1 MSPRTDSSADRLWRA
16 ATAAFVVAFGA
27 GCGAAI
33 VWTGF
38 HVSRNDFWGNVALA
52 QQGRPTSLA
61 SWYNPFYPFGYA
73 LLLRSFEPSPI
84 VPAHLLNIASG
95 VVLIATVGRIATR
108 LAGPAW
114 GLGACVVMS
123 MHPQIFQYVTTP
135 GPDIAVAALVALAFD
150 RLLASSDPVDPAA
163 SHRRLWPA
171 GVLLG
176 AAALLRYHALVLG
189 VLVIAAAAL
198 GWPAVRRRTVPA
210 LAALAAVYALQMTV
224 TMAAHHGPF
233 HTGQALVFQKLVH
246 PVNWF
251 HIDDASAPA
260 TAREVIAAAP
270 AAFVSAYLRQLT
282 PLALLLAPS
291 GLLILVATVPA
302 VRRLGLVA
310 LMILVPYI
318 VIVAAGGSSRADLP
332 VLFLMATSAAAAAQA
347 LGSRL
352 SARSLPLVRPVGL
365 AGALLVGLVWGLPWL
380 RADYGTVKY
389 RRQDDQI
396 FRRVEST
403 LRLDGVVSAKE
414 VFASDLTLYFPTL
427 PGYTPRTNGT
437 WLRYDGAAYNA
448 RFPELCVE
456 SVACFLQ
463 DARASGVTH
472 LVLTSAVHDLSPE
485 VEPLYGAQDSHPITL
500 LGQEGSFRIF
510 RLE

>member
-1 MSPRTDSSADRLWRA
+1 MSLRTDSSSDRLWRA
-16 ATAAFVVAFGA
+16 ATSAYIVAFGA
-27 GCGAAI
+27 GCVAAI

-38 HVSRNDFWGNVALA
+38 HVSRNDFWGNLALA
-52 QQGRPTSLA
+52 QQGMPTSLA

-73 LLLRSFEPSPI
+73 LLLRSFEPSPLL
-84 VPAHLLNIASG
+84 PAHLLNVLCG
-95 VVLIATVGRIATR
+95 VVLIATVGRIAARQT
-108 LAGPAW
+108 GVAW

-123 MHPQIFQYVTTP
+123 VHPQIFQYVTTP

-163 SHRRLWPA
+163 SHQRLWPA

-189 VLVIAAAAL
+189 GLVIAAAAI
-198 GWPAVRRRTVPA
+198 GWPAVRRRAVPA

-224 TMAAHHGPF
+224 TMAAHRGPF

-260 TAREVIAAAP
+260 TVREVIVAAP
-270 AAFVSAYLRQLT
+270 SAFVSAYLRQLI
-282 PLALLLAPS
+282 PLALLLVPS
-291 GLLILVATVPA
+291 ALLAVLAVSSA
-302 VRRLGLVA
+302 VRRFAAVA
-310 LMILVPYI
+310 LTILVPYI
-318 VIVAAGGSSRADLP
+318 VVVSAGGSSRADLP
-332 VLFLMATSAAAAAQA
+332 VLFLPAASAIAVAEA
-347 LGSRL
+347 LRIRL
-352 SARSLPLVRPVGL
+352 AARSPSIVRACGV
-365 AGALLVGLVWGLPWL
+365 AGALLAGLVWGLPWL
-380 RADYGTVKY
+380 RADYGTVKH

-427 PGYTPRTNGT
+427 PGYRPRTNGT
-437 WLRYDGAAYNA
+437 WLRYDGTAFNV

-463 DARASGVTH
+463 DARALGVTH

-485 VEPLYGAQDSHPITL
+485 VVPLYAASDAGPITL